1 MDDLMREFLTE
12 SNENLSRLNQ
22 KIVEIEK
29 SPDDMEILNSIFRTI
44 HTIKGTCGFL
54 GLERL
59 GSVAHAAE
67 SVLDQARDGRL
78 AMDPRTVTLVLAA
91 VDLITSIL
99 EGIEQ
104 TEEEPTGDDAELIG
118 RLEALLQDGA
128 ETEESEIHEDPVV
141 RSPDEILEEISAAV
155 KTGLEESEA
164 LKTVSDAQDSI
175 ENEIREQLNGE
186 AEQAPEE
193 PAQVGA
199 VPETQTSTKVSKGNG
214 ASSKGNVSNQTLRV
228 NVDVLDSLMN
238 MVGELVLSRNQLL
251 QLTQTDGESVY
262 ANSVQHL
269 NRVTSDVQEAVMKTR
284 MQPIGN
290 AWAKLPRLVR
300 DLSQSQNKKID
311 LVMHGAETEL
321 DRQLLEVIQD
331 PLTHI
336 VRNSADHGIEGPEA
350 RLQAGKP
357 ETGTVTLN
365 AYQES
370 GHIVIEVADD
380 GAGINVEK
388 VRQKAVQQGLVEEE
402 AAKDLPEAQLLQF
415 LFAPG
420 FSTAEKVTAVS
431 GRGVGMDVVQSNIEK
446 IGGTV
451 DIRNKHGQ
459 GTTLKIKIP
468 LTLAIIPALMVE
480 SGGNQ
485 YAIPQV
491 NLMEL
496 VRLEGERAAKGI
508 EMVHGTPVYRLRGN
522 LLPLVDLNRE
532 LMIEDETAQDGTNGS
547 SGAETISI
555 VVLQADDRQ
564 FGLVVDGINDTEE
577 IVVKPLGK
585 LLKGIPLFAS
595 ATIMGDGRV
604 ALILDVLGIAQR
616 ANVISEN
623 RDRSKSDTTVR
634 AGDTSREV
642 QTLLLIRA
650 GQDGRMAIPLSQV
663 ARLEE
668 FPRHTIERAGI
679 KTWCS
684 TGTRS
689 SR

>member
-1 MDDLMREFLTE
+1 MREFLTE

-29 SPDDMEILNSIFRTI
+29 SPDDMEILNNIFRTI

-164 LKTVSDAQDSI
+164 LKTVADAQDSI

-269 NRVTSDVQEAVMKTR
+269 NRVTSDVQEGVMKTR

-496 VRLEGERAAKGI
+496 VRLEGERAAKGV
-508 EMVHGTPVYRLRGN
+508 EMVHGAPVYRLRGN

-532 LMIEDETAQDGTNGS
+532 LMIEDETAQEGTNGS

-564 FGLVVDGINDTEE
+564 FGLVVDGTNDTEE

>member
-164 LKTVSDAQDSI
+164 LKTVADAQDSI

-508 EMVHGTPVYRLRGN
+508 EMVHGAPVYRLRGN

>member
-164 LKTVSDAQDSI
+164 LKTVADAQDSI

>member
-1 MDDLMREFLTE
+1 MIRTLFRVALPMSAHKRVERRIGTVDDLMREFLTE

-128 ETEESEIHEDPVV
+128 ETEESEIHKDPVV

-164 LKTVSDAQDSI
+164 LKTVADAQDSI

-228 NVDVLDSLMN
+228 NVDVLESLMN

-290 AWAKLPRLVR
+290 AWAKLPRPRAGPQPV
-300 DLSQSQNKKID
+300 
-311 LVMHGAETEL
+311 AE
-321 DRQLLEVIQD
+321 
-331 PLTHI
+331 
-336 VRNSADHGIEGPEA
+336 
-350 RLQAGKP
+350 
-357 ETGTVTLN
+357 
-365 AYQES
+365 QENRP
-370 GHIVIEVADD
+370 GDAQRRD
-380 GAGINVEK
+380 GAG
-388 VRQKAVQQGLVEEE
+388 
-402 AAKDLPEAQLLQF
+402 PP
-415 LFAPG
+415 APG
-420 FSTAEKVTAVS
+420 S
-431 GRGVGMDVVQSNIEK
+431 
-446 IGGTV
+446 
-451 DIRNKHGQ
+451 H
-459 GTTLKIKIP
+459 P
-468 LTLAIIPALMVE
+468 
-480 SGGNQ
+480 
-485 YAIPQV
+485 
-491 NLMEL
+491 
-496 VRLEGERAAKGI
+496 
-508 EMVHGTPVYRLRGN
+508 
-522 LLPLVDLNRE
+522 
-532 LMIEDETAQDGTNGS
+532 GS
-547 SGAETISI
+547 P
-555 VVLQADDRQ
+555 DPHRPQ
-564 FGLVVDGINDTEE
+564 FG
-577 IVVKPLGK
+577 
-585 LLKGIPLFAS
+585 
-595 ATIMGDGRV
+595 R
-604 ALILDVLGIAQR
+604 
-616 ANVISEN
+616 
-623 RDRSKSDTTVR
+623 
-634 AGDTSREV
+634 
-642 QTLLLIRA
+642 
-650 GQDGRMAIPLSQV
+650 
-663 ARLEE
+663 
-668 FPRHTIERAGI
+668 PRHRGPRGAPPGR
-679 KTWCS
+679 KARNGHS
-684 TGTRS
+684 HP
-689 SR
+689 

>member
-1 MDDLMREFLTE
+1 
-12 SNENLSRLNQ
+12 
-22 KIVEIEK
+22 
-29 SPDDMEILNSIFRTI
+29 MEILNSIFRTI

-650 GQDGRMAIPLSQV
+650 GQDGRMAIPLSQA